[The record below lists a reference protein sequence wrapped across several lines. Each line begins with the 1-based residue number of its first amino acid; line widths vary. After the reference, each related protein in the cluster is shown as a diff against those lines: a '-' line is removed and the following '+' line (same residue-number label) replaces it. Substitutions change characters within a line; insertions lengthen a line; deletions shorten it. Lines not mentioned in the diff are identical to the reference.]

1 MQPTVAQPAPPA
13 VRRMASSAVSRAA
26 LVDSIA
32 RAARVTVIAA
42 PPGSGKT
49 FLLRSWI
56 EEAGLAERTAFVSV
70 QREQRDAQQ
79 FWTSVVDS
87 LRATEPGS
95 QIVGALGAAPSF
107 DGWAAVERLL
117 GDLVALEERLWL
129 VIDDLHELSSDE
141 ALRQLEL
148 LLLRAPETV
157 RFVLATRQDLRLGL
171 HRLRL
176 SGELTEIRGDEL
188 RFANDEARILMDR
201 AGVKLSDSAFT
212 RLVERTEG
220 WAAGLRLAALSLQR
234 HPDPER
240 FAAEFSGSERTVAE
254 YLLSEVLERQT
265 PPCRQLLL
273 RTSILERI
281 NGPLADLLTGS
292 SGGERILQ
300 ELEGANAL
308 VVSLDSSRSWF
319 RYHHLLTDL
328 LRLELRRTEPAAVS
342 KLHAA
347 AADWYVI
354 HGYPAEAVRHTQ
366 AAEDWPLAAR
376 RLFDHWV
383 ELVLDGRGETAH
395 ELLARFPP
403 DRGAADPELTT
414 LMVADELN
422 RGSLAEAQRFLEL
435 ATARLASV
443 APERL
448 ERFQTMRAIVR
459 LELARQRTDVAGV
472 IEAAELLLAPAE
484 AHDAAQLKLGDDL
497 RALALLSLGI
507 AEIYGAARLDDAERH
522 LEQCIALARRIARP
536 YLEAHALGHA
546 ASIASFRSFPLV
558 MERGL
563 RAIDIARQHG
573 WSDDPVLLNA
583 YVSVALTTLWR
594 GEIDDAEPW
603 LRHAEGVLRPELD
616 PALGLVVNV
625 ARAEL
630 EFARGHYAEAAAALR
645 TGEQL
650 RAMLAAPRVIAD
662 HAQGFLLQTLLKLG
676 ETNRVKAALGELD
689 ETELTRGEMR
699 IVRAVLNL
707 SERDP
712 EGASV
717 ALAPVL
723 DGTEALFHPNWQVV
737 AFLLEAI
744 ARSSHGEAS
753 EAGRALERALDL
765 AEPNGLLLAFMFYPA
780 PELLER
786 HLRSRTAHAALI
798 SQVLDRVAVR
808 RGASAPAEPARLRE
822 PLTASE
828 TRVLRYLPTNLT
840 LKEIGN
846 ELHLSA
852 NTVKTHV
859 RQLYDKLDAHTRTK
873 AVKRARELALLA
885 PDIRRH

>member
-1 MQPTVAQPAPPA
+1 
-13 VRRMASSAVSRAA
+13 MASSAVNRAA

-32 RAARVTVIAA
+32 RAARVTLVAA

-70 QREQRDAQQ
+70 QRDQRDAQQ
-79 FWTSVVDS
+79 FWTSVVES
-87 LRATEPGS
+87 LRATVPGS
-95 QIVGALGAAPSF
+95 KIVRALGASPSF

-117 GDLVALEERLWL
+117 GDLVGLEEQLWL

-148 LLLRAPETV
+148 LLLRSPETV

-188 RFANDEARILMDR
+188 RFARDEARILMDR
-201 AGVKLSDSAFT
+201 AGVKLSESALT

-254 YLLSEVLERQT
+254 YLVSEVLERQT
-265 PPCRQLLL
+265 AAVRQLLL
-273 RTSILERI
+273 RTSILERV

-292 SGGERILQ
+292 PGAERIFQ

-328 LRLELRRTEPAAVS
+328 LRLELRRTEPVAVS

-347 AADWYVI
+347 AADWYAT

-366 AAEDWPLAAR
+366 AADDWPLAAH

-383 ELVLDGRGETAH
+383 ELVLDGRAETAH

-403 DRGAADPELTT
+403 EAVGADPELTA
-414 LMVADELN
+414 LMAADELN
-422 RGSLAEAQRFLEL
+422 RGSLAEAQRCLEL

-448 ERFQTMRAIVR
+448 EQFQTMRAIVR
-459 LELARQRTDVAGV
+459 LELARQRTDFAGV
-472 IEAAELLLAPAE
+472 LEAAELLLAPA
-484 AHDAAQLKLGDDL
+484 AGSHPAQLKLSDDL

-507 AEIYGAARLDDAERH
+507 AEIIAAARLDDAERH
-522 LEQCIALARRIARP
+522 LEQSVSLARRIGRP
-536 YLEAHALGHA
+536 YLEAYALGHA
-546 ASIASFRSFPLV
+546 ASVASFRSFPLV

-563 RAIDIARQHG
+563 RAIDIAQQHG

-594 GEIDDAEPW
+594 GQIDEAEPW
-603 LRHAEGVLRPELD
+603 LRHAESVLRPELD
-616 PALGLVVNV
+616 PALGLVVYV
-625 ARAEL
+625 GRAEL
-630 EFARGHYAEAAAALR
+630 EFARGRYAEAVAALR
-645 TGEQL
+645 TGERL
-650 RAMLAAPRVIAD
+650 TALLAAPRVIAD
-662 HAQGFLLQTLLKLG
+662 HARGFLLQTLLKLG
-676 ETNRVKAALGELD
+676 EANKVKAALGELD
-689 ETELTRGEMR
+689 DAELTRGEMR
-699 IVRAVLNL
+699 IVRAAL
-707 SERDP
+707 SLAERDP
-712 EGASV
+712 EAASA

-737 AFLLEAI
+737 VFLLEAI
-744 ARSSHGEAS
+744 ARNRVAKPPRPVARSNERSTWPSRMGCSLPSSSTPHLSYSNAIGEA
-753 EAGRALERALDL
+753 ER
-765 AEPNGLLLAFMFYPA
+765 
-780 PELLER
+780 
-786 HLRSRTAHAALI
+786 RT
-798 SQVLDRVAVR
+798 R
-808 RGASAPAEPARLRE
+808 R
-822 PLTASE
+822 
-828 TRVLRYLPTNLT
+828 
-840 LKEIGN
+840 
-846 ELHLSA
+846 
-852 NTVKTHV
+852 
-859 RQLYDKLDAHTRTK
+859 
-873 AVKRARELALLA
+873 
-885 PDIRRH
+885 